1 LSSATRRNSDFQP
14 AAPDPAPATDR
25 KLTRL
30 KRMRATATCLL
41 AAMIGLLIVCVAW
54 QTEHPWLAWPR
65 AFAEAGTVGAI
76 ADWYAVVALFRY
88 PCGIPVPHTAI
99 IPKNQQRIAESLGS
113 FVEENFLTPEVIV
126 GRLSGF
132 NAAQALAGW
141 LAKRENGAVIAD
153 VVADSLPRLLDG
165 VNETDVEHLF
175 ERLVIPQLRTLEVS
189 HLAAQVLD
197 ILTEGKRH
205 QPLLER
211 GLSAVEAWLN
221 TNVDLIKAKFSEAS
235 KFTLA
240 SVDAY
245 IVNRFVEGIIA
256 LIHEVAADP
265 EHELRRRFDVAVQ
278 DLSKDLRSS
287 AVYRR
292 FGRVLLRDCI
302 RHLEEGGYYGILL
315 DHVRA
320 YMLADLASQH
330 SVVRDMLAGSFVS
343 MGKGVMSEPAIQQK
357 LNAWWLDIANLL
369 LLRHRHQ
376 LSALITDVVKGWDEK
391 EVSAKLEAE
400 IGRDLQYIRINGTFV
415 GGTVGVLIHACVW
428 LALSHV

>member
-1 LSSATRRNSDFQP
+1 
-14 AAPDPAPATDR
+14 
-25 KLTRL
+25 
-30 KRMRATATCLL
+30 
-41 AAMIGLLIVCVAW
+41 V
-54 QTEHPWLAWPR
+54 
-65 AFAEAGTVGAI
+65 
-76 ADWYAVVALFRY
+76 
-88 PCGIPVPHTAI
+88 
-99 IPKNQQRIAESLGS
+99 IAE
-113 FVEENFLTPEVIV
+113 
-126 GRLSGF
+126 
-132 NAAQALAGW
+132 
-141 LAKRENGAVIAD
+141 